1 MSDTL
6 SFLKSPY
13 NLREIYCTCSKSLN
27 ISVFEMRVCIN
38 YALLIR
44 HPRNAGSLQIYLV
57 GAQAF
62 KPQTTFN
69 LAIEISNPAETV
81 PSPITFQFDVT
92 VVDFCKDSSLSFD
105 TSFADVNYSIEVSP
119 SPTQSETFPSVTTST
134 DATRCPFTVNL

>member
-1 MSDTL
+1 MTYDSSAGNADHTWVS
-6 SFLKSPY
+6 SFS
-13 NLREIYCTCSKSLN
+13 ETSTGSSLD
-27 ISVFEMRVCIN
+27 
-38 YALLIR
+38 
-44 HPRNAGSLQIYLV
+44 AGSLQIYLV